1 MIHSDQ
7 NIDPVI
13 HDLNN
18 YLADQDQHDI
28 KAEHFQA
35 IAEKEYAEM
44 NYLEIIEHGN
54 NYTDLEFLFEFVTAG
69 KIKEA
74 QAALNNFIETVKN
87 AYVASRIMDL
97 AQDEENQRQ
106 ADEAFEK
113 YYAEN
118 PPYWC

>member
-1 MIHSDQ
+1 MIIQHQ
-7 NIDPVI
+7 HIDPVI
-13 HDLNN
+13 RDLNN
-18 YLADQDQHDI
+18 YLADQEQHDI

-44 NYLEIIEHGN
+44 NYLEIIEYGN
-54 NYTDLEFLFEFVTAG
+54 NYTDLEFLFEFVNTG

-74 QAALNNFIETVKN
+74 QAALNNFIETVKD

>member
-1 MIHSDQ
+1 MIIQHQ
-7 NIDPVI
+7 HIDPVI
-13 HDLNN
+13 RDLNN
-18 YLADQDQHDI
+18 YLADQEQHDI

-44 NYLEIIEHGN
+44 NYLEIIEYGN
-54 NYTDLEFLFEFVTAG
+54 NYTDLEFLFEFVNAG

-74 QAALNNFIETVKN
+74 QAALNNFIETVKD